1 MTNVFP
7 DDKTYW
13 GEAKCTLIDGTLTIN
28 AEEKDVVADNFNETP
43 WYNYSTNDLKK
54 ITKVIILGHVGFNE
68 RTNLYAL
75 FRYFSNCLDI
85 NGLKNFDTSKVT
97 DMNSMFF
104 GCSGLNSLDVS
115 KFDTSKVTDMNSM
128 FSGCS
133 GLNSLDV
140 SKFDTSKVTDM
151 NSMFFGCSGL
161 NSLDVSKFD
170 TSNVKYM
177 NTMFFGCSGL
187 NSLDVSKFDTS
198 KVTDMNTMFSGCN
211 NLKFIKLN
219 NAITINNYIELK

>member
-85 NGLKNFDTSKVT
+85 NGLKNFDTSNVT
-97 DMNSMFF
+97 GMNF
-104 GCSGLNSLDVS
+104 
-115 KFDTSKVTDMNSM
+115 
-128 FSGCS
+128 
-133 GLNSLDV
+133 
-140 SKFDTSKVTDM
+140 
-151 NSMFFGCSGL
+151 
-161 NSLDVSKFD
+161 
-170 TSNVKYM
+170 
-177 NTMFFGCSGL
+177 
-187 NSLDVSKFDTS
+187 
-198 KVTDMNTMFSGCN
+198 MFSGCN

-219 NAITINNYIELK
+219 NAITINNYIGLK

>member
-115 KFDTSKVTDMNSM
+115 KFDTS
-128 FSGCS
+128 
-133 GLNSLDV
+133 
-140 SKFDTSKVTDM
+140 
-151 NSMFFGCSGL
+151 
-161 NSLDVSKFD
+161 
-170 TSNVKYM
+170 NVKYM